1 MKSARILLVEDDTD
15 VLALNQS
22 HLEGQ
27 NYEILGAKTLNEA
40 RNLLWEY
47 PPDMVVLDVQMPDGS
62 GFDFCEELR
71 RISSAPVLFL
81 TSMDGNEN
89 IVRGLLQ
96 GGDDYLTKPY
106 SLDVM
111 SARVH
116 ALLRRAGFGNAGRLE
131 LPPLIVDFLSGKAEL
146 QGEVIDLPQK
156 QLQLLGFLAS
166 HAGLEFSAEQLYEI
180 VWGGHSDG
188 AAATVKTHITRLRH
202 SLGMDGASP
211 FELRATRNRGYMF
224 IRTFFEPSAKS

>member
-1 MKSARILLVEDDTD
+1 MKSPRILLVEDDTD
-15 VLALNQS
+15 VLNLNKA

-27 NYEILGAKTLNEA
+27 NYEVFGAKTLSEA

-47 PPDMVVLDVQMPDGS
+47 PPDLVVLDIQMPDGS
-62 GFDFCEELR
+62 GLDFCGEIR
-71 RISSAPVLFL
+71 GISAAPVLFL

-106 SLDVM
+106 SLDVL
-111 SARVH
+111 SARIH
-116 ALLRRAGFGNAGRLE
+116 ALLRRAGFFNAGRLE
-131 LPPLIVDFLSGKAEL
+131 LPPLTVDFLSGKAEIN
-146 QGEVIDLPQK
+146 GEVIELPQK
-156 QLQLLGFLAS
+156 QLQLLGFLAA
-166 HAGLEFSAEQLYEI
+166 HAGLEFSADELYETI
-180 VWGGHSDG
+180 WGGHSDG

-202 SLGMDGASP
+202 SLGMDGSSP

-224 IRTFFEPSAKS
+224 IRTFFEP